1 MKKYIYFNRK
11 IILKKVREHMISL
24 RSENSKES
32 VVKLIVNDCKIVDQS
47 DMAERCNIF
56 FAQLRQPSNLNF
68 PGYFLTKDMQTPP
81 PPQKL
86 PS

>member
-1 MKKYIYFNRK
+1 
-11 IILKKVREHMISL
+11 MISL

-68 PGYFLTKDMQTPP
+68 PGYFPTKDMHTPP
-81 PPQKL
+81 L
-86 PS
+86 SEVAILA